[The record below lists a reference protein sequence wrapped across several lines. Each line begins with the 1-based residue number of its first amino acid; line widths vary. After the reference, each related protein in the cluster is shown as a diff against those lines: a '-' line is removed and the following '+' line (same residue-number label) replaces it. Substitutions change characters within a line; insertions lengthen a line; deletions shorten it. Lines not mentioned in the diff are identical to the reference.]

1 VKSYEESSIMITK
14 SIVSV
19 ALALVGIS
27 LVSARAGEASLARDN
42 APGKPS
48 LVCDVYPSLAS
59 SGLTYARLSDLPA
72 GVLMKAGSITITD
85 KDVDSEI
92 AKAPPET
99 QAQLKKNRFFALESM
114 ATLRIVLAL
123 ARPGPVEQKA
133 LSASDEKEVIQ
144 KYLKGMVAN
153 MQVSDAEVTR
163 FYEENKDGLSGAT
176 LDQVKDQIKQLV
188 LQQKQQAVVDE
199 HIRTMGQRMPIEVA
213 AAWVKE
219 QSVLARDNPVDK
231 ARSSGKPSLVDFG
244 STGCKPCD
252 MLAPILEALRKK
264 YEGKVNV
271 VFIHVGQEQ
280 ILASRYGIQS
290 IPAQFFYDKDGK
302 EVFRHVGFWPQDE
315 IEKKL
320 AEMGV
325 KP

>member
-1 VKSYEESSIMITK
+1 MNTRNIIPVVIMVVGL
-14 SIVSV
+14 S
-19 ALALVGIS
+19 LALS
-27 LVSARAGEASLARDN
+27 HASASSSTPANAAGKST
-42 APGKPS
+42 
-48 LVCDVYPSLAS
+48 LVCDAYPALAS

-72 GVLMKAGSITITD
+72 GVLLKAGSITITD
-85 KDVDSEI
+85 KDVDAEI

-99 QAQLKKNRFFALESM
+99 QTQLKKNRFFALENM

-123 ARPGPVEQKA
+123 ARPGPVEQKTA

-144 KYLKGMVAN
+144 KYLKGVVTN
-153 MQVSDAEVTR
+153 ILVSDAEVSK
-163 FYEENKDGLSGAT
+163 FYEENKDGLGGAT

-199 HIRTMGQRMPIEVA
+199 HIRTVGQRMSIEVA

-252 MLAPILEALRKK
+252 MLAPILETLKKK

-271 VFIHVGQEQ
+271 VFIHTGQEQ

-290 IPAQFFYDKDGK
+290 IPTQFFYDKDGK

-325 KP
+325 K